1 MTQPPNPGQPYIPP
15 SSAQSAPGSYS
26 PQQQYAQAGSQPQ
39 QGFNPPTAQYSQG
52 GAPVVGAPHAGPT
65 ADSLLTNLFDA
76 TRSFAIK
83 YGKIIMIVGA
93 VGYTLTWLYGAY
105 AMGDRF
111 SGAGV
116 GFAFDKFLIN
126 LIMNAPEACI
136 KIFILRL
143 AVEIAAR
150 LGGPRAQQH

>member
-1 MTQPPNPGQPYIPP
+1 M
-15 SSAQSAPGSYS
+15 
-26 PQQQYAQAGSQPQ
+26 
-39 QGFNPPTAQYSQG
+39 
-52 GAPVVGAPHAGPT
+52 
-65 ADSLLTNLFDA
+65 FDA